1 MYIRFILKYYM
12 QYMRHVMGAGL
23 LLVETEN
30 KRFYYYFYYYYYIIN
45 SGNRLDAI

>member
-30 KRFYYYFYYYYYIIN
+30 KWFSYYYYY
-45 SGNRLDAI
+45 